1 LRIEEAESMATPA
14 EKKKDKEPLDFDDM
28 MKSYN
33 PALNQS
39 VGFLTLY
46 EKTSIMSL
54 RMQQLANGAPS
65 LLDKTEFPSLRA
77 LAEAEMREN
86 KLPLMVCR
94 KMPNGKKEYWR
105 LEDLIQV

>member
-1 LRIEEAESMATPA
+1 MVDMAA
-14 EKKKDKEPLDFDDM
+14 ANKEPLDFEDM
-28 MKSYN
+28 MKTYN
-33 PALNQS
+33 PALNRS
-39 VGFLTLY
+39 VGFLTIY

-65 LLDKTEFPSLRA
+65 QLDKTEYPTLRA

-94 KMPNGKKEYWR
+94 KMPDGKREYWR
-105 LEDLIQV
+105 LEDLIHV